1 VNIATKSFDT
11 KNVEGDY
18 SEFISFS
25 KKALDDMVG
34 EVAVSKR
41 LVTCPFSVRVS
52 ENSMSN
58 TFKSVLGENF
68 IKSSPFRSVLESK
81 PTLEFNSD
89 SEEVKE
95 LIKLS
100 KVDEEKAKM
109 ILRNFVVSTSL
120 VCGVDLYD
128 KVSAYITMTN
138 SLRDSLGL
146 EVIAYKKIPSEEDAE
161 PEDHISG
168 EEMGDALDSEPSDYG
183 VEEESLPDGLEEEGG
198 MRDDE
203 EKAVADEGG
212 HDEGKEKMVAE
223 ETREEH
229 VGEAKEE
236 L

>member
-1 VNIATKSFDT
+1 
-11 KNVEGDY
+11 
-18 SEFISFS
+18 
-25 KKALDDMVG
+25 
-34 EVAVSKR
+34 
-41 LVTCPFSVRVS
+41 
-52 ENSMSN
+52 
-58 TFKSVLGENF
+58 
-68 IKSSPFRSVLESK
+68 
-81 PTLEFNSD
+81 
-89 SEEVKE
+89 

-109 ILRNFVVSTSL
+109 ILRNFVISTSL

-161 PEDHISG
+161 PEDHVSG
-168 EEMGDALDSEPSDYG
+168 EEMEDALDSELSDYG
-183 VEEESLPDGLEEEGG
+183 VEEESLPDGPEEEGG
-198 MRDDE
+198 VRDDE
-203 EKAVADEGG
+203 GKAVADEGG
-212 HDEGKEKMVAE
+212 RHGEGEEKTVAE